1 MGAGCHTLRER
12 APSYALDERTH
23 QPTPVIEKEMTT
35 RTHTKVLKAVWEF
48 APIQYG
54 SELTKPH
61 LWMTWIRFCLFVLF
75 ACLFY
80 LLVCL
85 VFCLDAKRV
94 ECIDG
99 KKT

>member
-12 APSYALDERTH
+12 TPSYALDERTH
-23 QPTPVIEKEMTT
+23 QATPVIEKEMTT
-35 RTHTKVLKAVWEF
+35 RTHRTVLKAVWEF

-54 SELTKPH
+54 SELTKPP

-94 ECIDG
+94 ECLDG
-99 KKT
+99 KQT